1 MASREVLLKR
11 LDEAE
16 QAYHDLTIGDMA
28 RVFVDSNS
36 ERVEYQAAD
45 SAKLA
50 AYIRS
55 LRFQLGLPGGIGRP
69 MGVFI

>member
-1 MASREVLLKR
+1 MTDRAVLLKR
-11 LDEAE
+11 LEEAE

-28 RVFVDSNS
+28 RVYVDSNS
-36 ERVEYQAAD
+36 ERVEYQ
-45 SAKLA
+45 SANSEKLA

-55 LRFQLGLPGGIGRP
+55 LRMQLGYGVGRP